1 MKGGRGR
8 ASGVMHAR
16 RPLILRGATKSKD
29 EYLLVKVGRMGNYWI
44 IGVESSKLKEKS
56 VYRNV

>member
-1 MKGGRGR
+1 VKGGRGR

-16 RPLILRGATKSKD
+16 RPLILRCATKSKD

-44 IGVESSKLKEKS
+44 IGVESTKLKEKS

>member
-16 RPLILRGATKSKD
+16 RPLILRCATKSKD

-44 IGVESSKLKEKS
+44 IGVESTKLKEKS